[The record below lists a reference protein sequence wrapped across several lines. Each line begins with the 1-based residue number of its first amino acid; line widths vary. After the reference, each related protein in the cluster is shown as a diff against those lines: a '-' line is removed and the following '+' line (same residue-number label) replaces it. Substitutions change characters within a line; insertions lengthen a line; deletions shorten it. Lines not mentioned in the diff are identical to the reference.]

1 MSCPI
6 CGWHPGFRTPP
17 TESQYRCPRVHTY
30 KPDPEYAAAMDE
42 RGAHEQELDE
52 HERGAP

>member
-17 TESQYRCPRVHTY
+17 TETQRLCPRVHTY

-42 RGAHEQELDE
+42 RGAHEYEMEQ
-52 HERGAP
+52 RGDAA